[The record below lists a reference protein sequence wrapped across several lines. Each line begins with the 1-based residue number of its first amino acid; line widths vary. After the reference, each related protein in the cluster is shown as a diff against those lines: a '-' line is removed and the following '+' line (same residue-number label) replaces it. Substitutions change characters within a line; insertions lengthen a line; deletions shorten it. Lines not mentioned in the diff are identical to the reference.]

1 MSEGVGMG
9 RSYQNRRAYNSQP
22 KFATGPKKGRT
33 KLGAGTG
40 AGIMKYAGE
49 NYQQTGIKKAI
60 RETSNYTRTDLLAK
74 ARAEENKSKP
84 VRTAPKAPTIAQKRA
99 AFAAANAP
107 TVGVFPYQSVA
118 PTTEYL
124 MKNKIGVAG
133 LSKAAP
139 KAMNVTPSRT
149 YTDKEKQINALLMTG
164 KKKDGT
170 MKASAQRKIQRI
182 RRK

>member
-1 MSEGVGMG
+1 MG

-33 KLGAGTG
+33 KLGTGTG

-74 ARAEENKSKP
+74 ARAEENKSVVK
-84 VRTAPKAPTIAQKRA
+84 TAPKAPSIAQRRA
-99 AFAAANAP
+99 AFQSANAP
-107 TVGVFPYQSVA
+107 IQAKATKPSVSG
-118 PTTEYL
+118 
-124 MKNKIGVAG
+124 MGVAG
-133 LSKAAP
+133 LTKAAP
-139 KAMNVTPSRT
+139 KSINVTPSRN

-182 RRK
+182 RKK